1 MKTTVEKKNQIAKV
15 MNIKPLVFCQWASCF
30 GVAIVLPLC
39 LFDLTLVE
47 LYLLVKMKFFQKFN
61 ISLQFDQKNMVKQV
75 IGVFKDFL
83 INPAKKI
90 FLGEKKI
97 KNFEDLRNFISN
109 KSAFVSQ
116 FTLYGY
122 LRTRMGGITF
132 YKSLNDLPFETS
144 VNIARWNI
152 YLVSVQ
158 DLLLFTF
165 SYIYNKQDR
174 NIIAHAGS
182 FFKKILEEQ
191 LPFGLEIELKN
202 KSIQEFDE
210 RVKKVNWHMSY
221 KQKPFEKSCEAL
233 FSWSPIAD
241 ELKDLDKEIV
251 INSMDVQWQNIMID
265 FVKLLKPLDA
275 NVR

>member
-1 MKTTVEKKNQIAKV
+1 MI
-15 MNIKPLVFCQWASCF
+15 
-30 GVAIVLPLC
+30 
-39 LFDLTLVE
+39 
-47 LYLLVKMKFFQKFN
+47 
-61 ISLQFDQKNMVKQV
+61 KQV

-83 INPAKKI
+83 INPVKKL

-97 KNFEDLRNFISN
+97 KNFDDLRNFISN

-122 LRTRMGGITF
+122 LRTRMGGINF
-132 YKSLNDLPFETS
+132 YKSLNDVPFGTS

-152 YLVSVQ
+152 FLVSVQ

-174 NIIAHAGS
+174 NITTYANS

-191 LPFGLEIELKN
+191 QPFGLEIELKN
-202 KSIQEFDE
+202 KSIKEFDE
-210 RVKKVNWHMSY
+210 RIKKVNWHMCY

-233 FSWSPIAD
+233 FTWAPIAD
-241 ELKDLDKEIV
+241 QLKDLDREIV

-265 FVKLLKPLDA
+265 FVKLLKPLDV

>member
-1 MKTTVEKKNQIAKV
+1 MI
-15 MNIKPLVFCQWASCF
+15 
-30 GVAIVLPLC
+30 
-39 LFDLTLVE
+39 
-47 LYLLVKMKFFQKFN
+47 
-61 ISLQFDQKNMVKQV
+61 KQV

-83 INPAKKI
+83 INPVKKL

-97 KNFEDLRNFISN
+97 TNFDDLRNFISN

-122 LRTRMGGITF
+122 LRTRMGGINF
-132 YKSLNDLPFETS
+132 YKSLNDVPFGTS

-152 YLVSVQ
+152 FLVSVP

-174 NIIAHAGS
+174 NIITYANS

-191 LPFGLEIELKN
+191 QPFGLEIELKN
-202 KSIQEFDE
+202 KSIKEFDE
-210 RVKKVNWHMSY
+210 RIKKVNWHMCY

-233 FSWSPIAD
+233 FTWAPIAD
-241 ELKDLDKEIV
+241 QLKDLDREIV

-265 FVKLLKPLDA
+265 FVKLLKPLDV

>member
-1 MKTTVEKKNQIAKV
+1 
-15 MNIKPLVFCQWASCF
+15 
-30 GVAIVLPLC
+30 
-39 LFDLTLVE
+39 
-47 LYLLVKMKFFQKFN
+47 
-61 ISLQFDQKNMVKQV
+61 MVKQV
-75 IGVFKDFL
+75 KGVFKDFL
-83 INPAKKI
+83 IDPAKKT

-97 KNFEDLRNFISN
+97 TNFDDLRNFISN

-122 LRTRMGGITF
+122 LRTRMGGINF
-132 YKSLNDLPFETS
+132 YKSLNDVPFATS

-152 YLVSVQ
+152 YLVSVK

-165 SYIYNKQDR
+165 SYIYKKQDR
-174 NIIAHAGS
+174 NIINHAS
-182 FFKKILEEQ
+182 LFFKKILEEQ
-191 LPFGLEIELKN
+191 SPFGLEVELKN
-202 KSIQEFDE
+202 KSIEEFDE
-210 RVKKVNWHMSY
+210 RIKKVNWHMAY

-241 ELKDLDKEIV
+241 QLKDLDKEIV
-251 INSMDVQWQNIMID
+251 VNSMDVQWQNIMID

>member
-1 MKTTVEKKNQIAKV
+1 
-15 MNIKPLVFCQWASCF
+15 
-30 GVAIVLPLC
+30 
-39 LFDLTLVE
+39 
-47 LYLLVKMKFFQKFN
+47 MKFFQKFN
-61 ISLQFDQKNMVKQV
+61 ISLRFDQKNMVKQV
-75 IGVFKDFL
+75 KGVFKDFL
-83 INPAKKI
+83 IDPAKKT

-97 KNFEDLRNFISN
+97 TNFEELRNFISN

-122 LRTRMGGITF
+122 LRTRMGGINF
-132 YKSLNDLPFETS
+132 YKSLNDVPFSTS

-158 DLLLFTF
+158 DLLVFTF

-174 NIIAHAGS
+174 SIITHADS

-191 LPFGLEIELKN
+191 SPFGLEVELKN
-202 KSIQEFDE
+202 KSIEEFDE
-210 RVKKVNWHMSY
+210 RIKKVNWHMAY

-241 ELKDLDKEIV
+241 QLKDLDKEIV
-251 INSMDVQWQNIMID
+251 VNSMDVQWQNIMID

>member
-1 MKTTVEKKNQIAKV
+1 
-15 MNIKPLVFCQWASCF
+15 
-30 GVAIVLPLC
+30 
-39 LFDLTLVE
+39 
-47 LYLLVKMKFFQKFN
+47 MKFFQKFN
-61 ISLQFDQKNMVKQV
+61 ISLRFDPKNMVKQV
-75 IGVFKDFL
+75 QGVFKDFL
-83 INPAKKI
+83 IDPAKKT

-97 KNFEDLRNFISN
+97 TNFDDLRNFISN

-122 LRTRMGGITF
+122 LRTRMGGINF
-132 YKSLNDLPFETS
+132 YKSLNDVPFGTS

-174 NIIAHAGS
+174 SIITHADS
-182 FFKKILEEQ
+182 FFKKILEDQ

-210 RVKKVNWHMSY
+210 RIKKVNWHMLTN
-221 KQKPFEKSCEAL
+221 KDHLRKVVKPFFLGRPLQIS
-233 FSWSPIAD
+233 
-241 ELKDLDKEIV
+241 LKI
-251 INSMDVQWQNIMID
+251 
-265 FVKLLKPLDA
+265 
-275 NVR
+275 

>member
-1 MKTTVEKKNQIAKV
+1 MI
-15 MNIKPLVFCQWASCF
+15 
-30 GVAIVLPLC
+30 
-39 LFDLTLVE
+39 
-47 LYLLVKMKFFQKFN
+47 
-61 ISLQFDQKNMVKQV
+61 KQV

-83 INPAKKI
+83 INPVKKL

-97 KNFEDLRNFISN
+97 TNFDDLRNFISN
-109 KSAFVSQ
+109 KSAYVSQ

-122 LRTRMGGITF
+122 LRTRMGGINF
-132 YKSLNDLPFETS
+132 YKSLNDVPFGTS

-152 YLVSVQ
+152 FLVSVQ

-174 NIIAHAGS
+174 NIITYTNS

-191 LPFGLEIELKN
+191 QPFGLEIELKN
-202 KSIQEFDE
+202 KSIKEFDE
-210 RVKKVNWHMSY
+210 RIKKVNWHMCY

-233 FSWSPIAD
+233 FTWAPIAD
-241 ELKDLDKEIV
+241 QLKDLDREIV

-265 FVKLLKPLDA
+265 FVKLLKPLDV

>member
-1 MKTTVEKKNQIAKV
+1 
-15 MNIKPLVFCQWASCF
+15 
-30 GVAIVLPLC
+30 
-39 LFDLTLVE
+39 
-47 LYLLVKMKFFQKFN
+47 
-61 ISLQFDQKNMVKQV
+61 
-75 IGVFKDFL
+75 
-83 INPAKKI
+83 
-90 FLGEKKI
+90 
-97 KNFEDLRNFISN
+97 
-109 KSAFVSQ
+109 
-116 FTLYGY
+116 
-122 LRTRMGGITF
+122 MGGINF
-132 YKSLNDLPFETS
+132 YKSLNDVPFGTS

-174 NIIAHAGS
+174 SIITHADS
-182 FFKKILEEQ
+182 FFKKILEDQ

-210 RVKKVNWHMSY
+210 RVKKVNWHMAY
-221 KQKPFEKSCEAL
+221 KQRPFEKSCEAL

-241 ELKDLDKEIV
+241 QLKDLDKEIV
-251 INSMDVQWQNIMID
+251 VNSMDVQWQNIMVD

>member
-1 MKTTVEKKNQIAKV
+1 MI
-15 MNIKPLVFCQWASCF
+15 
-30 GVAIVLPLC
+30 
-39 LFDLTLVE
+39 
-47 LYLLVKMKFFQKFN
+47 
-61 ISLQFDQKNMVKQV
+61 KQV

-83 INPAKKI
+83 INPVKKL

-97 KNFEDLRNFISN
+97 TNFDDLRNFISN
-109 KSAFVSQ
+109 KSAYVSQ

-122 LRTRMGGITF
+122 LRTRMGGINF
-132 YKSLNDLPFETS
+132 YKSLNDVPFGTS

-152 YLVSVQ
+152 FLVSVQ

-174 NIIAHAGS
+174 NIITYANS

-191 LPFGLEIELKN
+191 QPFGLEIEFKN
-202 KSIQEFDE
+202 KSIMEFDE
-210 RVKKVNWHMSY
+210 RIKKVNWHMCY

-233 FSWSPIAD
+233 FTWAPIAD
-241 ELKDLDKEIV
+241 QLKDLDREIV

-265 FVKLLKPLDA
+265 FVKLLKPLDV

>member
-1 MKTTVEKKNQIAKV
+1 
-15 MNIKPLVFCQWASCF
+15 
-30 GVAIVLPLC
+30 
-39 LFDLTLVE
+39 
-47 LYLLVKMKFFQKFN
+47 
-61 ISLQFDQKNMVKQV
+61 MVKQV
-75 IGVFKDFL
+75 IGVFNDFL
-83 INPAKKI
+83 INPVKKL

-97 KNFEDLRNFISN
+97 ENFDDLRNFISN

-122 LRTRMGGITF
+122 LRTRMGGINF
-132 YKSLNDLPFETS
+132 YKSLNDVPFGTS

-174 NIIAHAGS
+174 NIITNANS

-191 LPFGLEIELKN
+191 QHFGLEVELKN
-202 KSIQEFDE
+202 KSIKEFDE
-210 RVKKVNWHMSY
+210 RIKKVNWHMSY

-233 FSWSPIAD
+233 FVWAPIAD
-241 ELKDLDKEIV
+241 QLKDLDKEIV

-265 FVKLLKPLDA
+265 FVKLLRPLDA

>member
-1 MKTTVEKKNQIAKV
+1 
-15 MNIKPLVFCQWASCF
+15 
-30 GVAIVLPLC
+30 
-39 LFDLTLVE
+39 
-47 LYLLVKMKFFQKFN
+47 MKFFQKFN
-61 ISLQFDQKNMVKQV
+61 ISLRFDQKNMFKQV
-75 IGVFKDFL
+75 KGVFKDFL
-83 INPAKKI
+83 IDPAKKT

-97 KNFEDLRNFISN
+97 TNFDDLRNFISN

-132 YKSLNDLPFETS
+132 YKSLNDTPFATS

-174 NIIAHAGS
+174 NIIANAGS

-210 RVKKVNWHMSY
+210 RIKKVNWHMAY
-221 KQKPFEKSCEAL
+221 KLKPFEKSCEAL
-233 FSWSPIAD
+233 FFWSPIAD
-241 ELKDLDKEIV
+241 ELKNLDKEIV
-251 INSMDVQWQNIMID
+251 VNSMDVQWQNIMID

>member
-1 MKTTVEKKNQIAKV
+1 
-15 MNIKPLVFCQWASCF
+15 
-30 GVAIVLPLC
+30 
-39 LFDLTLVE
+39 
-47 LYLLVKMKFFQKFN
+47 
-61 ISLQFDQKNMVKQV
+61 MVKQV

-83 INPAKKI
+83 INPVKKL

-97 KNFEDLRNFISN
+97 KNFDDLKNFINN

-122 LRTRMGGITF
+122 LRTRMGGINF
-132 YKSLNDLPFETS
+132 YKSLNDLPFNTS

-152 YLVSVQ
+152 FLVAVQ

-174 NIIAHAGS
+174 SVITNVNE

-191 LPFGLEIELKN
+191 QPFGLSVELKN
-202 KSIQEFDE
+202 KSIQEFEE
-210 RVKKVNWHMSY
+210 RIKKVNWHMCY
-221 KQKPFEKSCEAL
+221 KTKPFEKSCEAL
-233 FSWSPIAD
+233 FTWAPIAD
-241 ELKDLDKEIV
+241 QLKDLDKEIV
-251 INSMDVQWQNIMID
+251 INSMDVQWQNVMID
-265 FVKLLKPLDA
+265 FVKLLQPLNE

>member
-1 MKTTVEKKNQIAKV
+1 
-15 MNIKPLVFCQWASCF
+15 
-30 GVAIVLPLC
+30 
-39 LFDLTLVE
+39 
-47 LYLLVKMKFFQKFN
+47 MKFFQKFN
-61 ISLQFDQKNMVKQV
+61 ISLRFDQKNIVKQV
-75 IGVFKDFL
+75 QGVFKDFL
-83 INPAKKI
+83 IDPAKKT

-97 KNFEDLRNFISN
+97 TNFDDLRNFISN

-122 LRTRMGGITF
+122 LRTRMGGINF
-132 YKSLNDLPFETS
+132 YKSLNDVPFRTS

-174 NIIAHAGS
+174 SIITHADS
-182 FFKKILEEQ
+182 FFKKILEAP
-191 LPFGLEIELKN
+191 LPFGLETEVKN

-210 RVKKVNWHMSY
+210 RSKKVNWHMAY
-221 KQKPFEKSCEAL
+221 KQRPFEKSCEAL

-241 ELKDLDKEIV
+241 QLKDLDREIV
-251 INSMDVQWQNIMID
+251 ISSMDVQWQNIMID

>member
-1 MKTTVEKKNQIAKV
+1 
-15 MNIKPLVFCQWASCF
+15 
-30 GVAIVLPLC
+30 
-39 LFDLTLVE
+39 
-47 LYLLVKMKFFQKFN
+47 
-61 ISLQFDQKNMVKQV
+61 MVKQV
-75 IGVFKDFL
+75 IGAFNDFL
-83 INPAKKI
+83 INPVKKL

-97 KNFEDLRNFISN
+97 ENFDDLRNFISN

-122 LRTRMGGITF
+122 LRTRMGGINF

-174 NIIAHAGS
+174 NIITNANS

-191 LPFGLEIELKN
+191 QHFGLEAELKN
-202 KSIQEFDE
+202 KSIKEFDE
-210 RVKKVNWHMSY
+210 RIKKVNWHMSY
-221 KQKPFEKSCEAL
+221 KQKPFERSCEAL
-233 FSWSPIAD
+233 FVWAPIAD
-241 ELKDLDKEIV
+241 QLKDLDKEIV

-265 FVKLLKPLDA
+265 FVKLLRPLDA

>member
-1 MKTTVEKKNQIAKV
+1 
-15 MNIKPLVFCQWASCF
+15 
-30 GVAIVLPLC
+30 
-39 LFDLTLVE
+39 
-47 LYLLVKMKFFQKFN
+47 
-61 ISLQFDQKNMVKQV
+61 
-75 IGVFKDFL
+75 
-83 INPAKKI
+83 
-90 FLGEKKI
+90 
-97 KNFEDLRNFISN
+97 
-109 KSAFVSQ
+109 
-116 FTLYGY
+116 
-122 LRTRMGGITF
+122 MGGINF
-132 YKSLNDLPFETS
+132 YKSLNDVPFATS

-174 NIIAHAGS
+174 SIITHADS
-182 FFKKILEEQ
+182 FFKKILEDQ

-210 RVKKVNWHMSY
+210 RIKKVNWHMAY
-221 KQKPFEKSCEAL
+221 KQRPFEKSCEAL

-241 ELKDLDKEIV
+241 QLKDLDKEIV

>member
-1 MKTTVEKKNQIAKV
+1 
-15 MNIKPLVFCQWASCF
+15 
-30 GVAIVLPLC
+30 
-39 LFDLTLVE
+39 
-47 LYLLVKMKFFQKFN
+47 
-61 ISLQFDQKNMVKQV
+61 MVKQV
-75 IGVFKDFL
+75 IGVFNDFL
-83 INPAKKI
+83 INPVKKL

-97 KNFEDLRNFISN
+97 ENFDDLRNFISN

-122 LRTRMGGITF
+122 LRTRMGGINF

-174 NIIAHAGS
+174 NIITNANS

-191 LPFGLEIELKN
+191 QHFGLEAELKN
-202 KSIQEFDE
+202 KSIKEFDE
-210 RVKKVNWHMSY
+210 RIKKVNWHMSY
-221 KQKPFEKSCEAL
+221 KQKPFERSCEAL
-233 FSWSPIAD
+233 FLWAPIAD
-241 ELKDLDKEIV
+241 QLKDLDKEIV

-265 FVKLLKPLDA
+265 FVKLLRPLDA

>member
-1 MKTTVEKKNQIAKV
+1 
-15 MNIKPLVFCQWASCF
+15 
-30 GVAIVLPLC
+30 
-39 LFDLTLVE
+39 
-47 LYLLVKMKFFQKFN
+47 
-61 ISLQFDQKNMVKQV
+61 MVKQV
-75 IGVFKDFL
+75 IGVFNDFL
-83 INPAKKI
+83 INPVKKL

-97 KNFEDLRNFISN
+97 ENFDDLRNFISN

-122 LRTRMGGITF
+122 LRTRMGGINF

-174 NIIAHAGS
+174 NIITNANS

-191 LPFGLEIELKN
+191 QHFGLEVELKN
-202 KSIQEFDE
+202 KSIKEFDE
-210 RVKKVNWHMSY
+210 RIKKVNWHVSY
-221 KQKPFEKSCEAL
+221 KQKPFERSCEAL
-233 FSWSPIAD
+233 FVWAPIAD
-241 ELKDLDKEIV
+241 QLKDLDKEIV

-265 FVKLLKPLDA
+265 FVKLLRPLDA

>member
-1 MKTTVEKKNQIAKV
+1 
-15 MNIKPLVFCQWASCF
+15 
-30 GVAIVLPLC
+30 
-39 LFDLTLVE
+39 
-47 LYLLVKMKFFQKFN
+47 
-61 ISLQFDQKNMVKQV
+61 MVKQV

-83 INPAKKI
+83 INPVKKI

-97 KNFEDLRNFISN
+97 KNFDDLKNFINN

-122 LRTRMGGITF
+122 LRTRMGGINF
-132 YKSLNDLPFETS
+132 YKSLNDLPFNTS

-174 NIIAHAGS
+174 SIISNAS
-182 FFKKILEEQ
+182 LFFKKILEEQ
-191 LPFGLEIELKN
+191 QPYGLEDELKN
-202 KSIQEFDE
+202 KSMNEFEE
-210 RVKKVNWHMSY
+210 RIKKVNWHMCY
-221 KQKPFEKSCEAL
+221 KIKPFDKSCEAL
-233 FSWSPIAD
+233 FTWAPIAD
-241 ELKDLDKEIV
+241 QLKDLDKEIV
-251 INSMDVQWQNIMID
+251 INSMDVQWQNVMID
-265 FVKLLKPLDA
+265 FVKLLQPLNE

>member
-1 MKTTVEKKNQIAKV
+1 
-15 MNIKPLVFCQWASCF
+15 
-30 GVAIVLPLC
+30 
-39 LFDLTLVE
+39 
-47 LYLLVKMKFFQKFN
+47 
-61 ISLQFDQKNMVKQV
+61 MVKQV

-83 INPAKKI
+83 INPVKKI

-97 KNFEDLRNFISN
+97 KNFDDLKNFINN

-122 LRTRMGGITF
+122 LRTRMGGINF
-132 YKSLNDLPFETS
+132 YKSLNDLPFNTS

-174 NIIAHAGS
+174 SIISNAS
-182 FFKKILEEQ
+182 LFFKKILEEQ
-191 LPFGLEIELKN
+191 QPYGLEDELKN
-202 KSIQEFDE
+202 KSINEFEE
-210 RVKKVNWHMSY
+210 RIKKVNWHMCY
-221 KQKPFEKSCEAL
+221 KIKPFEKSCEAL
-233 FSWSPIAD
+233 FTWAPIAD
-241 ELKDLDKEIV
+241 QLKDLDKEIV
-251 INSMDVQWQNIMID
+251 INSMDVQWQNVMID
-265 FVKLLKPLDA
+265 FVKLLQPLNE

>member
-1 MKTTVEKKNQIAKV
+1 MI
-15 MNIKPLVFCQWASCF
+15 
-30 GVAIVLPLC
+30 
-39 LFDLTLVE
+39 
-47 LYLLVKMKFFQKFN
+47 
-61 ISLQFDQKNMVKQV
+61 KQV

-83 INPAKKI
+83 INPVKKL

-97 KNFEDLRNFISN
+97 TNFDDLRNFISN

-122 LRTRMGGITF
+122 LRTRMGGINF
-132 YKSLNDLPFETS
+132 YKSLNDGPFGTS

-152 YLVSVQ
+152 FLVSVQ

-174 NIIAHAGS
+174 NIITYANS

-191 LPFGLEIELKN
+191 QPFGLEIEFKN
-202 KSIQEFDE
+202 KSIMEFNE
-210 RVKKVNWHMSY
+210 RIKKVNWHMCY

-233 FSWSPIAD
+233 FTWAPIAD
-241 ELKDLDKEIV
+241 QLKDLDREIV

-265 FVKLLKPLDA
+265 FVKLLKPLDV

>member
-1 MKTTVEKKNQIAKV
+1 
-15 MNIKPLVFCQWASCF
+15 
-30 GVAIVLPLC
+30 
-39 LFDLTLVE
+39 
-47 LYLLVKMKFFQKFN
+47 
-61 ISLQFDQKNMVKQV
+61 MVKQV
-75 IGVFKDFL
+75 IGVFNDFL
-83 INPAKKI
+83 INPVKKL

-97 KNFEDLRNFISN
+97 QNFDDLKNFISN

-122 LRTRMGGITF
+122 LRTRMGGINF

-174 NIIAHAGS
+174 NIITNANS

-191 LPFGLEIELKN
+191 QHFGLEVELKN
-202 KSIQEFDE
+202 KSIKEFDE
-210 RVKKVNWHMSY
+210 RIKKVNWHMSY
-221 KQKPFEKSCEAL
+221 KQKPFERSCEAL
-233 FSWSPIAD
+233 FVWAPIAD
-241 ELKDLDKEIV
+241 QLKDLDKEIV

-265 FVKLLKPLDA
+265 FVKLLRPLDA

>member
-1 MKTTVEKKNQIAKV
+1 
-15 MNIKPLVFCQWASCF
+15 
-30 GVAIVLPLC
+30 
-39 LFDLTLVE
+39 
-47 LYLLVKMKFFQKFN
+47 
-61 ISLQFDQKNMVKQV
+61 MVKQV
-75 IGVFKDFL
+75 ISVFNDFL
-83 INPAKKI
+83 INPVKKL

-97 KNFEDLRNFISN
+97 ENFDDLRNFISN

-122 LRTRMGGITF
+122 LRTRMGGINF

-174 NIIAHAGS
+174 NIITNANS

-191 LPFGLEIELKN
+191 QHFGLEVELKN
-202 KSIQEFDE
+202 KSIKEFDE
-210 RVKKVNWHMSY
+210 RIKKVNWHISY
-221 KQKPFEKSCEAL
+221 KQKPFERSCEAL
-233 FSWSPIAD
+233 FVWAPIAD
-241 ELKDLDKEIV
+241 QLKDLDKEIV

-265 FVKLLKPLDA
+265 FVKLLRPLDA

>member
-1 MKTTVEKKNQIAKV
+1 
-15 MNIKPLVFCQWASCF
+15 
-30 GVAIVLPLC
+30 
-39 LFDLTLVE
+39 
-47 LYLLVKMKFFQKFN
+47 
-61 ISLQFDQKNMVKQV
+61 MVKQV
-75 IGVFKDFL
+75 IGVFNDFL
-83 INPAKKI
+83 INPVKKL

-97 KNFEDLRNFISN
+97 ENFDDLRNFISN

-122 LRTRMGGITF
+122 LRTRMGGINF
-132 YKSLNDLPFETS
+132 YKSLNDLAFETS

-174 NIIAHAGS
+174 NIITNANS

-191 LPFGLEIELKN
+191 QHFGLEVELKN
-202 KSIQEFDE
+202 KSIKEFDE
-210 RVKKVNWHMSY
+210 RIKKVNWHMSY
-221 KQKPFEKSCEAL
+221 KQKPFERSCEAL
-233 FSWSPIAD
+233 FVWAPIAD
-241 ELKDLDKEIV
+241 QLKDLDKEIV

-265 FVKLLKPLDA
+265 FVKLLRPLDA

>member
-1 MKTTVEKKNQIAKV
+1 
-15 MNIKPLVFCQWASCF
+15 
-30 GVAIVLPLC
+30 
-39 LFDLTLVE
+39 
-47 LYLLVKMKFFQKFN
+47 
-61 ISLQFDQKNMVKQV
+61 MVKQV

-83 INPAKKI
+83 INPVKKL

-97 KNFEDLRNFISN
+97 KNFDDLKNFISK
-109 KSAFVSQ
+109 KSAYVSQ

-122 LRTRMGGITF
+122 LRTRMGGINF
-132 YKSLNDLPFETS
+132 YKSLNDLPFNTS

-174 NIIAHAGS
+174 SVITNVNE

-191 LPFGLEIELKN
+191 QPFGLSVELKN
-202 KSIQEFDE
+202 KSIQEFEE
-210 RVKKVNWHMSY
+210 RIKKVNWHMCY
-221 KQKPFEKSCEAL
+221 KTKPFEKSCEAL
-233 FSWSPIAD
+233 FTWAPIAD
-241 ELKDLDKEIV
+241 QLKDLDKEIV
-251 INSMDVQWQNIMID
+251 INSMDVQWQNVMID
-265 FVKLLKPLDA
+265 FVKLLQPLNE